1 MGRSVST
8 RRREQSR
15 LKAGANSLALSAV
28 GVGTAALIVALTGI
42 AAWIATLI
50 ATAILVIGFL
60 ARKRL

>member
-15 LKAGANSLALSAV
+15 SRAVANSLVVSAI
-28 GVGTAALIVALTGI
+28 GAGTAALIVVVTSV

-50 ATAILVIGFL
+50 AGAILVIVL
-60 ARKRL
+60 LVRERL